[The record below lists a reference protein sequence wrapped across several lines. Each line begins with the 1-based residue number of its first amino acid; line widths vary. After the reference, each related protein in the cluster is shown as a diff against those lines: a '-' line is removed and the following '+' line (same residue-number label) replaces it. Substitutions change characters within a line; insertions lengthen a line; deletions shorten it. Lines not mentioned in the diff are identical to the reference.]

1 MAIHPLTGCWR
12 QCFRIKKRPAIPAGL
27 FTDMIEITPQIT
39 ISEDDIEESFV
50 RSSGPGGQNVN
61 KVSTSV
67 QLRFDAKK
75 NPVITDYVFNRLR
88 SLASHLMTK
97 EGVIVITADSHRL
110 QSRNREDARTRL
122 ADLIRK
128 AAFKPKRRIAT
139 KPSRSAKAKR
149 MDTKKQRGTIKKN
162 RGRVTRSDY

>member
-1 MAIHPLTGCWR
+1 
-12 QCFRIKKRPAIPAGL
+12 
-27 FTDMIEITPQIT
+27 
-39 ISEDDIEESFV
+39 
-50 RSSGPGGQNVN
+50 
-61 KVSTSV
+61 
-67 QLRFDAKK
+67 
-75 NPVITDYVFNRLR
+75 
-88 SLASHLMTK
+88 MTK